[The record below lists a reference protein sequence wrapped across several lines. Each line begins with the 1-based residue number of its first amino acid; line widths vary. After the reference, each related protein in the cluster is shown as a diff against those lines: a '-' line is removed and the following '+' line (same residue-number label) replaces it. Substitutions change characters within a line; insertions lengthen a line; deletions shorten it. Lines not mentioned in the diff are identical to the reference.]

1 MRKKITFLMAISA
14 MLFLG
19 ALNANGQTETIIFHE
34 TFNKLTTENTTKNGL
49 TSGNTDEIDYTVGG
63 GGSGMLC
70 SENGTMD
77 LTGGRFQ
84 TRKFDMTGDDVTLH
98 ITYKNLSGTGRF
110 QIDIDKTGTSGMGGI
125 FTETGEAA
133 PKEFTT
139 KTFTITTGTA
149 ESYLHF
155 RVESN
160 TTFVID
166 EIKVTKLVTTG
177 VPTITSFS
185 IDGISATID
194 QEAETITA
202 ELPFGTN
209 LTSIEPT
216 VVLGGTAK
224 SYTPTGAQD
233 FSNSGTTPVEYV
245 VTDGTKSKTYK
256 VTLTVQA
263 VAHKELTE
271 LIFSNS
277 FNAFIVG
284 EIVTAYYMAGQEAP
298 TIKSYKASEG
308 ASVALSEDKSMV
320 VVTGSDNSTRE
331 LTLTLAPVTP
341 FSGETPLKFDGSEA
355 WIKTRNA
362 FDASKGWVFS
372 KDVEEESNK
381 RISEGKSRVYFF
393 VGNYEKLT
401 FTSGTASRA
410 VKVYINGV
418 EQPSPTA
425 TAAAGSTFDIA
436 LSGGTL
442 YMVEIS
448 SNKTNGDGGVT
459 NLTTTPNVLTS
470 VKQTLIKNVSFDGK
484 TIQNPNN
491 IKLNVFDISGRRVI
505 TSNQNIEMSGKHSGI
520 YIVTSDS
527 GAMKINVR

>member
-19 ALNANGQTETIIFHE
+19 ALSVNAQNHKTISE
-34 TFNKLTTENTTKNGL
+34 ELSFNCLKADIEAA
-49 TSGNTDEIDYTVGG
+49 DW
-63 GGSGMLC
+63 
-70 SENGTMD
+70 
-77 LTGGRFQ
+77 
-84 TRKFDMTGDDVTLH
+84 
-98 ITYKNLSGTGRF
+98 ITYTTNNYTARTKCVEGEIPNLSGPARIVAF
-110 QIDIDKTGTSGMGGI
+110 SVSNC
-125 FTETGEAA
+125 ES
-133 PKEFTT
+133 
-139 KTFTITTGTA
+139 FTITGDGNKAERFLTVQINDGDTIKTESWPDGCSTQTFQTGNTGEITISIA
-149 ESYLHF
+149 GVSGSVYLANVTFKPSGDVLPPSIESF
-155 RVESN
+155 EVA
-160 TTFVID
+160 
-166 EIKVTKLVTTG
+166 G
-177 VPTITSFS
+177 V
-185 IDGISATID
+185 SAAID
-194 QEAETITA
+194 QTEKTITA
-202 ELPFGTN
+202 TLPFGTDITA
-209 LTSIEPT
+209 LTPT
-216 VVLGGTAK
+216 VTTGGSATGYSPA
-224 SYTPTGAQD
+224 GAQN
-233 FSNSGTTPVEYV
+233 FTNPVVYT
-245 VTDGTKSKTYK
+245 VTDGTNNVEYT

-263 VAHKELTE
+263 VSPKELTE

-436 LSGGTL
+436 LSGGTS